1 MIQQFHCYVYSFPIE
16 VHVCINQ
23 ETHTRMFKD
32 VHCSQLTA
40 IHNIII
46 VAKKKNWKI
55 SEYPLTIEYKTH
67 LLHNEIITLIKR
79 NKVQIQFRHNMDK
92 LT

>member
-46 VAKKKNWKI
+46 VAKKK
-55 SEYPLTIEYKTH
+55 
-67 LLHNEIITLIKR
+67 
-79 NKVQIQFRHNMDK
+79 K
-92 LT
+92 LENI